1 MNEKAQLVSLRR
13 LWIVTWLCGSCCV
26 VFDLRRLVTGLG
38 IGFSGTRF
46 VLTDPNE
53 YGFQHT
59 LAMARAEEVSEAL
72 ELLWAYW
79 PMALRT

>member
-53 YGFQHT
+53 YGFQQT
-59 LAMARAEEVSEAL
+59 
-72 ELLWAYW
+72 
-79 PMALRT
+79 

>member
-46 VLTDPNE
+46 VHKIPILGIFAKTGTQPSHIVASWRH
-53 YGFQHT
+53 GV
-59 LAMARAEEVSEAL
+59 MANHLS
-72 ELLWAYW
+72 
-79 PMALRT
+79 